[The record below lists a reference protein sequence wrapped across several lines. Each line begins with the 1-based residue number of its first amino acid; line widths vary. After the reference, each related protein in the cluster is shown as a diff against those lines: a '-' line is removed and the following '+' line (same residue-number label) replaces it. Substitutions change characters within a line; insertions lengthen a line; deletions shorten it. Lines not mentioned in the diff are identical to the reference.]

1 MSFWKRA
8 KELYFN
14 LKTTK
19 ASFYLSQPKMVMICP
34 NSAHNRMFS
43 AHDLWTANV
52 CSTRNH
58 NTPKNQ
64 RDILN
69 NMKSL
74 RGNCIIL
81 FVPYTSKSSLVI
93 VNVIERL
100 FSRQKFRFQS
110 TKSLPLLW
118 AKYQWNFARLL
129 SNMARE
135 RYSTDKTWVTNC
147 VTFLGTFSKSSE
159 DFRRSPISD
168 CIFYN

>member
-19 ASFYLSQPKMVMICP
+19 ASLYLLQPKMVMICP
-34 NSAHNRMFS
+34 NSGHNRMFS

-52 CSTRNH
+52 CSTRDH
-58 NTPKNQ
+58 NTPENQ
-64 RDILN
+64 TDILN

-74 RGNCIIL
+74 RGNYIIP

-110 TKSLPLLW
+110 TKSLPLLSP
-118 AKYQWNFARLL
+118 KYQWILARLP
-129 SNMARE
+129 SNIASRKVFD
-135 RYSTDKTWVTNC
+135 R
-147 VTFLGTFSKSSE
+147 
-159 DFRRSPISD
+159 
-168 CIFYN
+168 

>member
-8 KELYFN
+8 RELYFN

-34 NSAHNRMFS
+34 NSGHNRMFS

-52 CSTRNH
+52 CSTRDH
-58 NTPKNQ
+58 NTPENQ

-69 NMKSL
+69 NAKSS
-74 RGNCIIL
+74 RGNCIIP

-93 VNVIERL
+93 VNVTEQL

-110 TKSLPLLW
+110 KKSLPLLP
-118 AKYQWNFARLL
+118 AKYQWNLARLP
-129 SNMARE
+129 SNVASRKVFD
-135 RYSTDKTWVTNC
+135 RKNLVTNC
-147 VTFLGTFSKSSE
+147 VTFL
-159 DFRRSPISD
+159 
-168 CIFYN
+168 